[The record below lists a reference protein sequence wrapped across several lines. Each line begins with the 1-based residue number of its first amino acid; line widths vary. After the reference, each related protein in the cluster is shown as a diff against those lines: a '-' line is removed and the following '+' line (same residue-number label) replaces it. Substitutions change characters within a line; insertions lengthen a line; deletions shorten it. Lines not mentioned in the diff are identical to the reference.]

1 MTLRTQ
7 LGAWRR
13 RDLGIRSFV
22 EERLTRLAFTLPA
35 AARDGSRHL
44 LLAAPGNGN
53 IGDQAMFE
61 SFLAS
66 VEGPVCVLVRNAQH
80 VTVSAVHRGRVDV
93 VSLPALVYGTGRSH
107 VRDVRRFRSLL
118 GGATSLSIIGADV
131 MDGAYNLRASLRRA
145 LLAELA
151 AGSGVDT
158 RILGF
163 SWNANPRDAAVRA
176 LQKASRR
183 GAVLMLRD
191 PFSAE
196 RARADG
202 LENVVSV
209 ADTVFSLKDADEDAA
224 RSLVDLPSGRHLA
237 LVNVSALIGR
247 KFAQEDDYEAVVR
260 HLHARGFDVLLV
272 PHVCVPGMDD
282 RAACRAVLD
291 RVDLA
296 RTAMIDRVLSPA
308 EIKGLCAQADL
319 VLTGRMHLSIM
330 ALSAGVPAIT
340 LASQGKVEGLMSL
353 FEAPFLAV
361 EPRPG
366 MAADIID
373 TVDRVIEERDA
384 LQVRLVE
391 RMERV
396 LQLSAQNFVGLAS

>member
-1 MTLRTQ
+1 
-7 LGAWRR
+7 
-13 RDLGIRSFV
+13 
-22 EERLTRLAFTLPA
+22 
-35 AARDGSRHL
+35 
-44 LLAAPGNGN
+44 
-53 IGDQAMFE
+53 
-61 SFLAS
+61 
-66 VEGPVCVLVRNAQH
+66 
-80 VTVSAVHRGRVDV
+80 
-93 VSLPALVYGTGRSH
+93 
-107 VRDVRRFRSLL
+107 
-118 GGATSLSIIGADV
+118 
-131 MDGAYNLRASLRRA
+131 
-145 LLAELA
+145 
-151 AGSGVDT
+151 
-158 RILGF
+158 
-163 SWNANPRDAAVRA
+163 
-176 LQKASRR
+176 
-183 GAVLMLRD
+183 
-191 PFSAE
+191 
-196 RARADG
+196 
-202 LENVVSV
+202 
-209 ADTVFSLKDADEDAA
+209 
-224 RSLVDLPSGRHLA
+224 
-237 LVNVSALIGR
+237 
-247 KFAQEDDYEAVVR
+247 
-260 HLHARGFDVLLV
+260 
-272 PHVCVPGMDD
+272 MDD